1 MAFRS
6 LRRRLPG
13 RRRTPAS
20 SGSGGPV
27 PPHHGPVCRVTVDL
41 RQLPAG
47 GDPATAERLLR
58 DAPGVLEVRLR
69 RARNRAVVVHD
80 SRTSLPE
87 LWNWL
92 CSRFGPR
99 SEA

>member
-1 MAFRS
+1 MA
-6 LRRRLPG
+6 LRFLRHRFPPRRP
-13 RRRTPAS
+13 TPAAS
-20 SGSGGPV
+20 SGGGSV
-27 PPHHGPVCRVTVDL
+27 PPQHGPVCQVIVDL

-47 GDPATAERLLR
+47 VDPAAAERLLR
-58 DAPGVLEVRLR
+58 DAPGVLGVRLR
-69 RARNRAVVVHD
+69 RAGKQAVVLHD

-92 CSRFGPR
+92 CGRFGPR